1 MQNHGFQA
9 DIAGRIDT
17 MDVAKGRGNGE
28 VAIRDG
34 WESLID
40 LPDLLRL
47 SVQTGGIHIRVV
59 HTILKSMEK
68 IRQPKQGPN
77 NEDFPPQKNMYTE
90 VIPKK

>member
-17 MDVAKGRGNGE
+17 MDVAKGRGHSE

-34 WESLID
+34 GEGLID

-47 SVQTGGIHIRVV
+47 SVQTGGIHISVV
-59 HTILKSMEK
+59 HTILRS
-68 IRQPKQGPN
+68 
-77 NEDFPPQKNMYTE
+77 E
-90 VIPKK
+90 VKAWNKLLFVAISERRDL